1 MNTAEQNFRLLQE
14 IDASRRFLLMAYQQ
28 NPKLLERAD
37 ARIKQLFDVDVSR
50 ETDEASSAGMSKQRG
65 FTMVELITVIIVIG
79 IIGAVVMPKFFDN
92 ATYQNRV
99 AADQVRA
106 ALKFGQKIAI
116 AQRHNVTVNVNSAAQ
131 TTCTDSVINYV
142 VTCAISNAVAFTPA
156 TPASFYFDSLGE
168 PVPSAISNVPLTTQ
182 GSIIVGSLT
191 DGGATILIEQE
202 TGYVH

>member
-1 MNTAEQNFRLLQE
+1 
-14 IDASRRFLLMAYQQ
+14 
-28 NPKLLERAD
+28 
-37 ARIKQLFDVDVSR
+37 
-50 ETDEASSAGMSKQRG
+50 
-65 FTMVELITVIIVIG
+65 MVELITVIIVIG

-92 ATYQNRV
+92 ATYQNRA

-116 AQRHNVTVNVNSAAQ
+116 AERHTVTVNISNAAQ
-131 TTCTDSVINYV
+131 TNCTDSVSSYV
-142 VTCAISNAVAFTPA
+142 VACAISNSVTLFGT
-156 TPASFYFDSLGE
+156 TLSFYFDSLGE
-168 PVPSAISNVPLTTQ
+168 PVTTSLGVPVTGPFVLQQ